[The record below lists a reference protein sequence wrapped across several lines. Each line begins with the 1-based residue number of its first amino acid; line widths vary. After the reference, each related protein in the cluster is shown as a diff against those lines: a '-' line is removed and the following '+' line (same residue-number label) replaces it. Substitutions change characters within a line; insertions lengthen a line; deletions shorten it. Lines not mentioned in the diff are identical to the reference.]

1 MKMSYIKY
9 TPSKITQERLVK
21 NTKVT
26 KLIKNIEETKNEN
39 NDNVGYVLIKD
50 INDSKNQDIEESK
63 SQNKEESKGRDNQE
77 VDSQNDNELK
87 SQNDDEKLKDQ
98 NDEEMKNPDDEE
110 LKIQNDESS
119 KDPDISSSI
128 DFEKKF
134 LIKDHSRPLD
144 RLSSPKIESIPNE
157 SLMNQNRS
165 QFEIETIELDHA
177 QLIWKQTPLYQ
188 IAEECLNENEII
200 EKSLDLK

>member
-1 MKMSYIKY
+1 
-9 TPSKITQERLVK
+9 
-21 NTKVT
+21 
-26 KLIKNIEETKNEN
+26 
-39 NDNVGYVLIKD
+39 
-50 INDSKNQDIEESK
+50 
-63 SQNKEESKGRDNQE
+63 
-77 VDSQNDNELK
+77 
-87 SQNDDEKLKDQ
+87 
-98 NDEEMKNPDDEE
+98 MKNPDDEE
-110 LKIQNDESS
+110 LKIQNEESS
-119 KDPDISSSI
+119 KDPDIISSI